1 MVNKKVV
8 VGITTW
14 AVLATGAAGVGW
26 YQASQSSVTPQTH
39 VVIKKQANG
48 TSNINDSS
56 KNKTTNISDQADAK
70 ELASIKA
77 SDATISKRAKAF
89 VTLNTQYYDNAQQHH
104 DDIEAISNKKIADD
118 LVVVPTGGMAADN
131 YRWGTVWYTQ
141 DVQIQPGNGSER
153 QVTVRV
159 IFDLSGAGNNNPQK
173 QDTIYRLNFKDNK
186 ITEWSEYVY
195 AQMEPGVPLNQ
206 Q

>member
-1 MVNKKVV
+1 MVSKKVLA
-8 VGITTW
+8 GITAW

-26 YQASQSSVTPQTH
+26 YQASQSKPVPQTS
-39 VVIKKQANG
+39 VVVKKQAKG
-48 TSNINDSS
+48 
-56 KNKTTNISDQADAK
+56 TTNSSNSGVDTATNLANQADAK
-70 ELASIKA
+70 EFTALKEN
-77 SDATISKRAKAF
+77 DAKLSKRAKEF
-89 VTLNTQYYDNAQQHH
+89 VTLNTQYYDNAQKKH
-104 DDIEAISNKKIADD
+104 DDIESIATKKIADD

-131 YRWGTVWYTQ
+131 YKWSTTWYTK
-141 DVQIQPGNGSER
+141 DVQIQPANGANR

-159 IFDLSGAGNNNPQK
+159 VFDLSGAGNTNPQK
-173 QDTIYRLNFKDNK
+173 QDIIYRLNFKDNQ

>member
-1 MVNKKVV
+1 MVSKKVV
-8 VGITTW
+8 AGITAW

-26 YQASQSSVTPQTH
+26 YQTSQSKPVPQTS
-39 VVIKKQANG
+39 VVVKKKTKGTANS
-48 TSNINDSS
+48 SNSGAD
-56 KNKTTNISDQADAK
+56 TATNLANQADAK
-70 ELASIKA
+70 EFSALKEN
-77 SDATISKRAKAF
+77 DAKLSKRAKEF
-89 VTLNTQYYDNAQQHH
+89 VTLNTQYYDNAQLKH
-104 DDIEAISNKKIADD
+104 DDIEAIATKKIADD

-131 YRWGTVWYTQ
+131 YKWSTTWYTK
-141 DVQIQPGNGSER
+141 DVQIQPANGANR

-159 IFDLSGAGNNNPQK
+159 VFDISGAGNTNPQK
-173 QDTIYRLNFKDNK
+173 QDIIYRLNFKDNQ